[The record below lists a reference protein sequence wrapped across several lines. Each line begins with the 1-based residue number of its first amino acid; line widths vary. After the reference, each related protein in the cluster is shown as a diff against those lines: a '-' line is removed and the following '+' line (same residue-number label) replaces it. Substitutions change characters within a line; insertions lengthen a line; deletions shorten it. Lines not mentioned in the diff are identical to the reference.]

1 MKIGS
6 NSEQTR
12 ANGASCCMRSCKGD
26 RKVLIGIQ
34 WLMFA
39 VLLLAGMGTVLAEAP
54 TEAPTIKIIS
64 GDPVDIKLPSSTATK
79 KLRVGMTNNTG
90 EKVDYTVL
98 YEVGGGLWDQLTLSA
113 SSSNAP
119 KGYAPNRFAK
129 PPDSWIPDLI
139 RLNNIGTHE
148 FTITAWNAVGTN
160 IATFTVNVTLAEPEP
175 VPPGPVPPPVPP
187 RGNGR
192 TNIASRPPTG
202 VIRVNLREAAR
213 AGGSSRTN
221 AVVVPPQRVPLQVQR
236 VNLRRPSSGN

>member
-12 ANGASCCMRSCKGD
+12 ANAASCRVRSPKGD

-39 VLLLAGMGTVLAEAP
+39 VLLLAGMGTVLAQAP
-54 TEAPTIKIIS
+54 TAAPTITIIS
-64 GDPVDIKLPSSTATK
+64 GDPVDIKLPSSTATST
-79 KLRVGMTNNTG
+79 LRVGTNNRG

-98 YEVGGGLWDQLTLSA
+98 YEVGGGPSKQLTLSTKDRPA
-113 SSSNAP
+113 
-119 KGYAPNRFAK
+119 GYAPNKNAPNK
-129 PPDSWIPDLI
+129 DSWIPDFTT
-139 RLNNIGTHE
+139 NDIGTHE

-202 VIRVNLREAAR
+202 VIRVNLREGAR

-221 AVVVPPQRVPLQVQR
+221 AVVVRAQRVPLQVQR

>member
-1 MKIGS
+1 
-6 NSEQTR
+6 
-12 ANGASCCMRSCKGD
+12 
-26 RKVLIGIQ
+26 
-34 WLMFA
+34 MFA

-98 YEVGGGLWDQLTLSA
+98 YKVDGPWDQLTLSTKDKPA
-113 SSSNAP
+113 GYYRNKNAP
-119 KGYAPNRFAK
+119 NK
-129 PPDSWIPDLI
+129 DSWIPDFTT
-139 RLNNIGTHE
+139 NNIGTHE

-202 VIRVNLREAAR
+202 VIRVNLREGAR

-221 AVVVPPQRVPLQVQR
+221 AVVVPAQRVPLQVQR

>member
-1 MKIGS
+1 
-6 NSEQTR
+6 
-12 ANGASCCMRSCKGD
+12 MRSCKGD

-98 YEVGGGLWDQLTLSA
+98 YKVDGPWDQLTLSA

-129 PPDSWIPDLI
+129 PPDSWIPDSWIPDLI

-175 VPPGPVPPPVPP
+175 VPPW
-187 RGNGR
+187 
-192 TNIASRPPTG
+192 AC
-202 VIRVNLREAAR
+202 AA
-213 AGGSSRTN
+213 AC
-221 AVVVPPQRVPLQVQR
+221 AA
-236 VNLRRPSSGN
+236 

>member
-12 ANGASCCMRSCKGD
+12 ANAASSRVRSPKGD

-39 VLLLAGMGTVLAEAP
+39 VLLLAGMGTVLAQAP
-54 TEAPTIKIIS
+54 TAAPTITIIK
-64 GDPVDIKLPSSTATK
+64 GDPVDIKLPSSTATST
-79 KLRVGMTNNTG
+79 LRVGTNNNAKKMDYTFLY
-90 EKVDYTVL
+90 KVD
-98 YEVGGGLWDQLTLSA
+98 GPWKQLTLSA

-119 KGYAPNRFAK
+119 EGYAPSRVAK
-129 PPDSWIPDLI
+129 PPDSWIPDFKI
-139 RLNNIGTHE
+139 NNIGTHE